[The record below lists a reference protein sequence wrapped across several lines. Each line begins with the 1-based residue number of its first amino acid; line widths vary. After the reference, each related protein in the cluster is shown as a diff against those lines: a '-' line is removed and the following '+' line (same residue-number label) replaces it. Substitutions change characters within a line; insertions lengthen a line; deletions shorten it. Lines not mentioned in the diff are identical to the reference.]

1 MAKKSK
7 HKHPKEVREEADK
20 MYNFMNNPKFV
31 AGETLTE
38 LQAEGLNSVINFM
51 SVLMRHDMDRIAFE
65 NETERYIRRLLSLN
79 ASMAAGML
87 AAFDMLP
94 PEVGNAFFN
103 ASTKHIMEDP
113 DLANETQ
120 EVLKIMRDKA
130 EKSGDATEVNDILDQ
145 QFHHIMNMDEHMDS
159 IIGKDNGD
167 TVRNIIKSEEE

>member
-1 MAKKSK
+1 
-7 HKHPKEVREEADK
+7 
-20 MYNFMNNPKFV
+20 
-31 AGETLTE
+31 
-38 LQAEGLNSVINFM
+38 
-51 SVLMRHDMDRIAFE
+51 MRHDMDRIAFE
-65 NETERYIRRLLSLN
+65 NETEKDIKRLLSLN

-94 PEVGNAFFN
+94 PEVGSAFFN

-113 DLANETQ
+113 DLAHETQ

-130 EKSGDATEVNDILDQ
+130 EKSGNDTEVNDILDQ
-145 QFHHIMNMDEHMDS
+145 QFRHIMNMDEHMDS

>member
-7 HKHPKEVREEADK
+7 KFKQEVIEEADK
-20 MYNFMNNPKFV
+20 MFEFMKDPKFV
-31 AGETLTE
+31 AGETITQ

-51 SVLMRHDMDRIAFE
+51 SILMRHDMDRIAFE
-65 NETERYIRRLLSLN
+65 NETERYIKRLLSLN

-94 PEVGNAFFN
+94 PEVGSAFFN

-130 EKSGDATEVNDILDQ
+130 EKSGNDTEVNDILDQ
-145 QFHHIMNMDEHMDS
+145 QFAHIMNMDEHMDS

>member
-1 MAKKSK
+1 MAKKNRK
-7 HKHPKEVREEADK
+7 YARKEADLL
-20 MYNFMNNPKFV
+20 YEFIQSPKFV
-31 AGETLTE
+31 AGEPITE
-38 LQAEGLNSVINFM
+38 RQADGLNSVINFV
-51 SVLMRHDMDRIAFE
+51 SILMKHDMDRIAFE
-65 NETERYIRRLLSLN
+65 EETQKYIRRLLSLN
-79 ASMAAGML
+79 ASMASGLL

-130 EKSGDATEVNDILDQ
+130 EKSGDDTEVMDILDM
-145 QFHHIMNMDEHMDS
+145 QFKHITDMDGHMDS